1 MANNVFKEAKKLR
14 KAHPRKFKK
23 WSQYVKAAGSKLKKG
38 GGSKRS
44 KKVSGVK
51 STRKANTGNKV
62 AISVGSLSSAKATI
76 RRVLNQQIDRK
87 VIRRHKATRKTEK
100 KKLTKEIRQLESQ
113 QRKFC

>member
-1 MANNVFKEAKKLR
+1 MANVFKEAKKMKR
-14 KAHPRKFKK
+14 AHPRKFKK

-51 STRKANTGNKV
+51 KKTTTSKKV
-62 AISVGSLSSAKATI
+62 ETSVGSIASHKAAI
-76 RRVLNQQIDRK
+76 RKGLNQQIDRK